1 MMTIL
6 VSYFYGLSSIEG
18 FYLNGI
24 FVLLYSMSLYFN
36 FKGKFSLGKSVQMIS
51 INLQIFINF
60 LAFGPEAKVDLY
72 FIVLFILPFL
82 IFSVSEKNLI
92 LLFILIS
99 IFLQVLGRI
108 YLFYNLPILNLNTQQ
123 IIFWQISNMFF
134 LYLILGGM
142 IYNFFKATH
151 EAEEMFLEEQERSE
165 GLLLNILPHSIAKRL
180 KSGEGVIAEH
190 YENVTVLFSDI
201 VGFTEYSQ
209 KVSPQILVNKL
220 NELFSE
226 FDDLSVRFDLEKIK
240 TIGDAYMVISGAP
253 EENPL
258 HAEKILDMAIEMLNV
273 LYIWQKKE
281 SVDLGLRIGI
291 HTGSIVAG
299 VIGKK
304 KFIFDI
310 WGDTVNTASRME
322 SHGEPGKIHL
332 SGVTYDLLKDKYN
345 FSSRGKIKIKGKGEM
360 ETYFFNPISS

>member
-1 MMTIL
+1 M
-6 VSYFYGLSSIEG
+6 
-18 FYLNGI
+18 
-24 FVLLYSMSLYFN
+24 
-36 FKGKFSLGKSVQMIS
+36 
-51 INLQIFINF
+51 
-60 LAFGPEAKVDLY
+60 
-72 FIVLFILPFL
+72 
-82 IFSVSEKNLI
+82 
-92 LLFILIS
+92 
-99 IFLQVLGRI
+99 
-108 YLFYNLPILNLNTQQ
+108 
-123 IIFWQISNMFF
+123 
-134 LYLILGGM
+134 
-142 IYNFFKATH
+142 
-151 EAEEMFLEEQERSE
+151 
-165 GLLLNILPHSIAKRL
+165 
-180 KSGEGVIAEH
+180 IAEH